1 MGDRAV
7 FGFRT
12 HKDAPTLYLYG
23 HWAGEKQDRSLA
35 IALAKSTD
43 RWGDDA
49 YATRIA
55 VSHIIGDA
63 WDKETGY
70 GLTIDEYA
78 YPDYDYI
85 NVVDW
90 NARKVYRMTLHDDDM
105 ISDEG
110 TGFNTFITNN
120 LKGELVTFS
129 INN

>member
-23 HWAGEKQDRSLA
+23 HWAGEKQDA
-35 IALAKSTD
+35 ALAGALVASHD
-43 RWGDDA
+43 RWGDPS

-55 VSHIIGDA
+55 TSHIIGVE
-63 WDKETGY
+63 WDKGTGY
-70 GLTIDEYA
+70 GLSIDEYA

-90 NARKVYRMTLHDDDM
+90 SDYKVYRMTLHEDDM

-110 TGFNTFITNN
+110 TSFLNFTLAHHTE
-120 LKGELVTFS
+120 GE
-129 INN
+129 

>member
-23 HWAGEKQDRSLA
+23 HWAGEKQDSSLA
-35 IALAKSTD
+35 NALVASRG
-43 RWGDDA
+43 RWNDEA

-55 VSHIIGDA
+55 TSHIIGDA
-63 WDKETGY
+63 WTKETGY

-78 YPDYDYI
+78 YPDYDYL

-90 NARKVYRMTLHDDDM
+90 NAGKVYRMALHEDDT
-105 ISDEG
+105 IGDEG
-110 TGFNTFITNN
+110 TEFDTFITHN
-120 LKGELVTFS
+120 LEGETA
-129 INN
+129 